1 VRFKT
6 IAPVATTLMLLAWA
20 SEGQAQTKTLTER
33 AAEAAAAAARL
44 RDGLRNAAAAPRTS
58 EVAGTYTLTE
68 FYGKPLPA
76 SAPAEGTAGQPCPGG
91 GKAVSAVIASGF
103 IQLQPDGTAL
113 MRATSLGTCQMP
125 NGTTRTVDL
134 PQDLNGRYSVADKQ
148 VKLAMGRNGTIA
160 LTHDAAAGTLR
171 WRDAGAL
178 WRKSPGTSQAA
189 AGSALS
195 RAADAALTEALKSE
209 EAVRLPEPSSA
220 SASTTRDRRA
230 VAGKVLE
237 GTDENG
243 RRRYVVVF
251 QPDSALEQDTQDE
264 EGRLVRRTVTPSP
277 FAAVGDSLTI
287 VLGTTPPTLSRGRVI
302 ARSAVSPAENSYCPA
317 IDRAGWAYLLEG
329 IAAFPKEGDREA
341 GYRSVWTVALPVL
354 FTPKP
359 LIKAGASVRTTFK
372 PLYLADLERGYRARA
387 AEMAT
392 RAERAELRHIMFG
405 ESGEGGLKE
414 AAMIQFRGP
423 RGTMHIVS
431 IQGLEPSEGF
441 NEVTYLL
448 DAGGRIVQK
457 YAVGSYLLGIGDMDG
472 DSVDELVTLDGLIYW
487 DGRKWVFPPPLTE
500 YCD

>member
-1 VRFKT
+1 
-6 IAPVATTLMLLAWA
+6 MLLAWA

-33 AAEAAAAAARL
+33 AAEAAAARL

-76 SAPAEGTAGQPCPGG
+76 SAPSEGTAGQLCPGG

-113 MRATSLGTCQMP
+113 MRATALGTCQMP

-134 PQDLNGRYSVADKQ
+134 PQDLNGRYSAADKQ

-171 WRDAGAL
+171 WKDAGAL

-189 AGSALS
+189 AGNAAS
-195 RAADAALTEALKSE
+195 RAADAALTEALRNVQ
-209 EAVRLPEPSSA
+209 AVRLPEPTPA
-220 SASTTRDRRA
+220 SASPNRDHRA
-230 VAGKVLE
+230 VAGEVLE

-251 QPDSALEQDTQDE
+251 QRDSALEQGTQDE
-264 EGRLVRRTVTPSP
+264 EGRPVRRTVTPSP

-287 VLGTTPPTLSRGRVI
+287 VFGTTPTTQARGRVI
-302 ARSAVSPAENSYCPA
+302 ARSPT
-317 IDRAGWAYLLEG
+317 IDRPGWAYLLEG
-329 IAAFPKEGDREA
+329 IAAFPEEGDR
-341 GYRSVWTVALPVL
+341 GYINPSVSTVALSKH
-354 FTPKP
+354 FTPRP
-359 LIKAGASVRTTFK
+359 LVKAGASVRATFK
-372 PLYLADLERGYRARA
+372 PLYLADLDRGYRKQA
-387 AEMAT
+387 AQLAT
-392 RAERAELRHIMFG
+392 QAERARLRRMLFG
-405 ESGEGGLKE
+405 ASGEGGLKE

-431 IQGLEPSEGF
+431 IQGDEPSDIEEGF
-441 NEVTYLL
+441 NQVTYLL
-448 DAGGRIVQK
+448 DGDGRIVQK
-457 YAVGSYLLGIGDMDG
+457 HAGGSYLLGIGDVDG
-472 DSVDELVTLDGLIYW
+472 DSVDELVTRDGLIHW